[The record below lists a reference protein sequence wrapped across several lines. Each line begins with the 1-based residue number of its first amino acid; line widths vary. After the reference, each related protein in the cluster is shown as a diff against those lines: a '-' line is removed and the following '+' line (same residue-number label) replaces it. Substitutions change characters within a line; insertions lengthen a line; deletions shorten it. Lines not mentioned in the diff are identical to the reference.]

1 MPFYKNT
8 ITDMSEIDINKIHS
22 PRDIKGMDYSQ
33 LTDVAAQLR
42 AALLKKLSAHGGHV
56 GPNLG
61 MVEATVA
68 LHYVFDAPK
77 DKIVFDVSHQSY
89 VHKMLTGRVG
99 AFTDPAHYNDVTG
112 YTNPRESEYDL
123 FSIGHTSTSLSLAT
137 GLAKARDINGG
148 NENVVAVIG
157 DGALGGG
164 QAFEGLDYGATL
176 GTNFIVIVNDNDM
189 SIAENH
195 GALYADLRLLRNT
208 NGTGEPN
215 YFRSLGYSYRYVR
228 YGNDIRSLVEA
239 FKAVK
244 DIDHPVVVHINTMKG
259 EGLPVAEA
267 NKEAFHYAA
276 PFDLRT
282 GAPAVEDNSEDY
294 SDIFACHMLDR
305 MHDNGRLVVLTAGT
319 PGSIGFHPGRRKA
332 AGRRFV
338 DVGIAEQQAVGMTS
352 GLCKGGAVPVF
363 GVVGSFLQ
371 RAYDQVSQ
379 DVAINRQ
386 PSVFVIFFGGV
397 YGIPDETHLGFFD
410 IALLSNIPNLLFL
423 APTCKEEYLA
433 MIDWAT
439 TQRERPVVV
448 RTPGGA
454 VSSSQREFPKDYS
467 KPSYEIVAQGSRV
480 ALIGAGTFFAN
491 ASEASTLL
499 KGRGITPTLI
509 NPRELSALDTATLDT
524 LRDYELVVT
533 LEDGILDGGFGQKVA
548 AYLGDAPVEV
558 KCLGLPKEFL
568 NDYNAAQLVEQCG
581 LTPAQVADMV
591 AKRLNA

>member
-1 MPFYKNT
+1 M
-8 ITDMSEIDINKIHS
+8 DINKIHS
-22 PRDIKGMDYSQ
+22 PQDIKGMDYAQ

-42 AALLKKLSAHGGHV
+42 AALLKKLSSRGGHV

-89 VHKMLTGRVG
+89 AHKMLTGRVE

-148 NENVVAVIG
+148 KENVVAVIG
-157 DGALGGG
+157 DGALSGG

-176 GTNFIVIVNDNDM
+176 GTNLIVIVNDNDM

-259 EGLPVAEA
+259 EGLPAAEA
-267 NKEAFHYAA
+267 NKEAFHYTS
-276 PFDLRT
+276 PFDLKT
-282 GAPAVEDNSEDY
+282 GAPAVEDSSEDY
-294 SDIFACHMLDR
+294 ADIFARHMLDR
-305 MHDNGRLVVLTAGT
+305 MHDNDRLVVLTAGT
-319 PGSIGFHPGRRKA
+319 PGSIGFSPERRKA

-338 DVGIAEQQAVGMTS
+338 DVGIAEQQAVGMTA

-386 PSVFVIFFGGV
+386 PSVFVLFFGGV

-454 VSSSQREFPKDYS
+454 VKSSSREFPEDYS
-467 KPSYEIVAQGSRV
+467 KPSYEVVAQGSRV

-499 KGRGITPTLI
+499 KERGITPTLI
-509 NPRELSALDTATLDT
+509 NPRELTTLDTATLDT

-548 AYLGDAPVEV
+548 AYLGEASVKV

-581 LTPAQVADMV
+581 LTSAQVADMV
-591 AKRLNA
+591 VKHLNA

>member
-1 MPFYKNT
+1 
-8 ITDMSEIDINKIHS
+8 MSEIDINKIHS
-22 PRDIKGMDYSQ
+22 PQDIKGMDYTQ

-61 MVEATVA
+61 MVEAIVA

-89 VHKMLTGRVG
+89 AHKMLTGRVE

-123 FSIGHTSTSLSLAT
+123 FSIGHTSTSMSLAT

-148 NENVVAVIG
+148 KENVVAVIG
-157 DGALGGG
+157 DGALSGG

-176 GTNFIVIVNDNDM
+176 GTNLIVIVNDNDM

-259 EGLPVAEA
+259 EGLPAAESH
-267 NKEAFHYAA
+267 KEAFHYTG
-276 PFDLRT
+276 PFDLKT
-282 GAPAVEDNSEDY
+282 GAPAVEDSSEDY
-294 SDIFACHMLDR
+294 ADIFARHMLDR
-305 MHDNGRLVVLTAGT
+305 MCDNERLVVLTAGT
-319 PGSIGFHPGRRKA
+319 PGSIGFSPERRKA

-338 DVGIAEQQAVGMTS
+338 DVGIAEQQAVGMTA

-379 DVAINRQ
+379 DVAINCQ

-423 APTCKEEYLA
+423 APTCREEYLA
-433 MIDWAT
+433 MVDWAI

-454 VSSSQREFPKDYS
+454 VTSSPRDFPKDYS
-467 KPSYEIVAQGSRV
+467 KPSYEVVARGSRV

-491 ASEASTLL
+491 ASDAAALL

-509 NPRELSALDTATLDT
+509 NPRELSTLDTATLDT

-548 AYLGDAPVEV
+548 AYLGEAPVKV
-558 KCLGLPKEFL
+558 KCLGLPKVFL
-568 NDYNAAQLVEQCG
+568 NDYNAARLVEQCG
-581 LTPAQVADMV
+581 LTPMQVADMIEM
-591 AKRLNA
+591 RLNA

>member
-1 MPFYKNT
+1 
-8 ITDMSEIDINKIHS
+8 MSEIDINKIHS
-22 PRDIKGMDYSQ
+22 PQDIKGMDYAQ

-42 AALLKKLSAHGGHV
+42 AALLKKLSARGGHV

-89 VHKMLTGRVG
+89 AHKMLTGRVE

-148 NENVVAVIG
+148 KENVVAVIG
-157 DGALGGG
+157 DGALSGG

-176 GTNFIVIVNDNDM
+176 GTNLIVIVNDNDM

-259 EGLPVAEA
+259 EGLPAAEA
-267 NKEAFHYAA
+267 NKEAFHYTS
-276 PFDLRT
+276 PFDLKT
-282 GAPAVEDNSEDY
+282 GAPAVEDSSEDY
-294 SDIFACHMLDR
+294 ADIFARHMLDR
-305 MHDNGRLVVLTAGT
+305 MHDNNRLVVLTAGT
-319 PGSIGFHPGRRKA
+319 PGSIGFSPERRKA

-338 DVGIAEQQAVGMTS
+338 DVGIAEQQAVGMTA

-386 PSVFVIFFGGV
+386 PSVFVLFFGGV

-410 IALLSNIPNLLFL
+410 IALLSNIPNLLSL

-454 VSSSQREFPKDYS
+454 VKSSPREFPKDYS
-467 KPSYEIVAQGSRV
+467 KPSYEVVAQGSRV

-499 KGRGITPTLI
+499 KERGITPTLI
-509 NPRELSALDTATLDT
+509 NPRELTTLDTATLDT

-548 AYLGDAPVEV
+548 AYLGEAPVKV

-581 LTPAQVADMV
+581 LTPVQVAEMV
-591 AKRLNA
+591 AKHLNA

>member
-1 MPFYKNT
+1 
-8 ITDMSEIDINKIHS
+8 MSEIDINKIHS
-22 PRDIKGMDYSQ
+22 PQDIKGMDYTQ

-61 MVEATVA
+61 MVEAIVA

-89 VHKMLTGRVG
+89 AHKMLTGRVE

-123 FSIGHTSTSLSLAT
+123 FSIGHTSTSMSLAT

-148 NENVVAVIG
+148 KENVVAVIG
-157 DGALGGG
+157 DGALSGG

-176 GTNFIVIVNDNDM
+176 GTNLIVIVNDNDM

-259 EGLPVAEA
+259 EGLPAAESH
-267 NKEAFHYAA
+267 KEAFHYTG
-276 PFDLRT
+276 PFDLKT
-282 GAPAVEDNSEDY
+282 GAPAVEDSSEDY
-294 SDIFACHMLDR
+294 ADIFARHMLDR
-305 MHDNGRLVVLTAGT
+305 MCDNKRLVVLTAGT
-319 PGSIGFHPGRRKA
+319 PGSIGFSPERRKA

-338 DVGIAEQQAVGMTS
+338 DVGIAEQQAVGMTA

-423 APTCKEEYLA
+423 APTCREEYLA
-433 MIDWAT
+433 MIDWAI

-454 VSSSQREFPKDYS
+454 VTSSLRDFPKDYS
-467 KPSYEIVAQGSRV
+467 KPSYEVVARGSRV

-491 ASEASTLL
+491 ASDAAALL

-509 NPRELSALDTATLDT
+509 NPRELSTLDTATLDT

-548 AYLGDAPVEV
+548 AYLGEAPVKV

-568 NDYNAAQLVEQCG
+568 NDYNAARLVEQCG
-581 LTPAQVADMV
+581 LTPMQVADMIEM
-591 AKRLNA
+591 RLNA

>member
-1 MPFYKNT
+1 
-8 ITDMSEIDINKIHS
+8 
-22 PRDIKGMDYSQ
+22 MDYAQ

-42 AALLKKLSAHGGHV
+42 AALLKKLSARGGHV

-61 MVEATVA
+61 MLEATVA

-89 VHKMLTGRVG
+89 AHKMLTGRVE
-99 AFTDPAHYNDVTG
+99 AFTDPVHYNDVTG

-148 NENVVAVIG
+148 KENVVAVIG
-157 DGALGGG
+157 DGALSGG

-176 GTNFIVIVNDNDM
+176 GTNLIVIVNDNDM

-259 EGLPVAEA
+259 EGLPAAEA
-267 NKEAFHYAA
+267 NKEAFHYTS
-276 PFDLRT
+276 PFDLKT
-282 GAPAVEDNSEDY
+282 GAPAVEDSSEDY
-294 SDIFACHMLDR
+294 ADIFARHMLDR
-305 MHDNGRLVVLTAGT
+305 MHDNDRLVVLTAGT
-319 PGSIGFHPGRRKA
+319 PGSIGFSLERRKA

-338 DVGIAEQQAVGMTS
+338 DVGIAEQQAVGMTA

-386 PSVFVIFFGGV
+386 PSVFVLFFGGV

-454 VSSSQREFPKDYS
+454 VKSSPREFPKDYS
-467 KPSYEIVAQGSRV
+467 KPSYEVVAHGSRV

-499 KGRGITPTLI
+499 KERGITPTLI
-509 NPRELSALDTATLDT
+509 NPRELTTLDTATLDT

-548 AYLGDAPVEV
+548 AYLGEAPVKV

-581 LTPAQVADMV
+581 LTPAQVAEMV
-591 AKRLNA
+591 AKHLNA

>member
-1 MPFYKNT
+1 
-8 ITDMSEIDINKIHS
+8 MSEIDINKIHS
-22 PRDIKGMDYSQ
+22 PQDIKGMDYAQ

-42 AALLKKLSAHGGHV
+42 AALLKKLSSRGGHV

-89 VHKMLTGRVG
+89 AHKMLTGRVE

-148 NENVVAVIG
+148 KENVVAVIG
-157 DGALGGG
+157 DGALSGG

-176 GTNFIVIVNDNDM
+176 GTNLIVIVNDNDM

-259 EGLPVAEA
+259 EGLPAAEA
-267 NKEAFHYAA
+267 NKEAFHYTS
-276 PFDLRT
+276 PFDLKT
-282 GAPAVEDNSEDY
+282 GAPAVEDSSEDY
-294 SDIFACHMLDR
+294 ADIFARHMLDR
-305 MHDNGRLVVLTAGT
+305 MHDNDRLVVLTAGT
-319 PGSIGFHPGRRKA
+319 PGSIGFSPERRKA

-338 DVGIAEQQAVGMTS
+338 DVGIAEQQAVGMTA

-386 PSVFVIFFGGV
+386 PSVFVLFFGGV

-454 VSSSQREFPKDYS
+454 VKSSSREFPEDYS
-467 KPSYEIVAQGSRV
+467 KPSYEVVAQGSRV

-499 KGRGITPTLI
+499 KERGITPTLI
-509 NPRELSALDTATLDT
+509 NPRELTTLDTATLDT

-548 AYLGDAPVEV
+548 AYLGEASVKV

-581 LTPAQVADMV
+581 LTSAQVADMV
-591 AKRLNA
+591 VKHLNA

>member
-1 MPFYKNT
+1 
-8 ITDMSEIDINKIHS
+8 MSEIDINKIHS
-22 PRDIKGMDYSQ
+22 PQDIKGMDYTQ

-61 MVEATVA
+61 MVEAIVA

-89 VHKMLTGRVG
+89 AHKMLTGRVE

-123 FSIGHTSTSLSLAT
+123 FSIGHTSTSMSLAT

-148 NENVVAVIG
+148 KENVVAVIG
-157 DGALGGG
+157 DGALSGG

-176 GTNFIVIVNDNDM
+176 GTNLIVIVNDNDM

-259 EGLPVAEA
+259 EGLPAAESH
-267 NKEAFHYAA
+267 KEAFHYTG
-276 PFDLRT
+276 PFDLKT
-282 GAPAVEDNSEDY
+282 GAPAVEDSSEDY
-294 SDIFACHMLDR
+294 ADIFARHMLDR
-305 MHDNGRLVVLTAGT
+305 MCDNERLVVLTAGT
-319 PGSIGFHPGRRKA
+319 PGSIGFSPERRKA

-338 DVGIAEQQAVGMTS
+338 DVGIAEQQAVGMTA

-423 APTCKEEYLA
+423 APTCREEYLA
-433 MIDWAT
+433 MIDWAI

-454 VSSSQREFPKDYS
+454 VTSSPRDFPKDYS
-467 KPSYEIVAQGSRV
+467 KPSYEVVARGSRV

-491 ASEASTLL
+491 ASDAAALL

-509 NPRELSALDTATLDT
+509 NPRELSTLDTATLDT

-548 AYLGDAPVEV
+548 AYLGEAPVKV
-558 KCLGLPKEFL
+558 KCLGLPKVFL
-568 NDYNAAQLVEQCG
+568 NDYNAARLVEQCG
-581 LTPAQVADMV
+581 LTPMQVADMIEM
-591 AKRLNA
+591 RLNA

>member
-1 MPFYKNT
+1 
-8 ITDMSEIDINKIHS
+8 MSEIDINKIHS
-22 PRDIKGMDYSQ
+22 PQDIKGMDYAQ

-89 VHKMLTGRVG
+89 AHKMLTGRVE
-99 AFTDPAHYNDVTG
+99 AFTDPTHYNDVTG

-148 NENVVAVIG
+148 KENVVAVIG
-157 DGALGGG
+157 DGALSGG

-176 GTNFIVIVNDNDM
+176 GTNLIVIVNDNDM

-259 EGLPVAEA
+259 EGLPAAEA
-267 NKEAFHYAA
+267 NKEAFHYTA
-276 PFDLRT
+276 PFDLKT
-282 GAPAVEDNSEDY
+282 GAPVVEDSSEDY
-294 SDIFACHMLDR
+294 ADIFARHMLDR
-305 MHDNGRLVVLTAGT
+305 MHDNDQLVVLTAGT
-319 PGSIGFHPGRRKA
+319 PDSIGFSPERRKA

-338 DVGIAEQQAVGMTS
+338 DVGIAEQQAVGMTA

-386 PSVFVIFFGGV
+386 PSVFVLFFGGV

-454 VSSSQREFPKDYS
+454 VKSSPREFPKDYS
-467 KPSYEIVAQGSRV
+467 KPSYEVVAHGSRV

-499 KGRGITPTLI
+499 KERGITPTLI
-509 NPRELSALDTATLDT
+509 NPRELTTLDTATLDT

-548 AYLGDAPVEV
+548 AYLGEAPVKV

-568 NDYNAAQLVEQCG
+568 NDYNAAQLVEECG
-581 LTPAQVADMV
+581 LTPAQVAEMV
-591 AKRLNA
+591 AKHLNA

>member
-1 MPFYKNT
+1 
-8 ITDMSEIDINKIHS
+8 MSEIDINKIHS
-22 PRDIKGMDYSQ
+22 PQDIKGMDYAQ

-42 AALLKKLSAHGGHV
+42 AALLKKLSARGGHV

-89 VHKMLTGRVG
+89 AHKMLTGRVE

-148 NENVVAVIG
+148 KENVVAVIG
-157 DGALGGG
+157 DGALSGG

-176 GTNFIVIVNDNDM
+176 GTNLIVIVNDNDM

-259 EGLPVAEA
+259 EGLPAAEA
-267 NKEAFHYAA
+267 NKEAFHYTS
-276 PFDLRT
+276 PFDLKT
-282 GAPAVEDNSEDY
+282 GAPAVEDSSEDY
-294 SDIFACHMLDR
+294 ADIFARHMLDR
-305 MHDNGRLVVLTAGT
+305 MHDNDRLVVLTAGT
-319 PGSIGFHPGRRKA
+319 PGSIGFSLERRKA

-338 DVGIAEQQAVGMTS
+338 DVGIAEQQAVGMTA

-386 PSVFVIFFGGV
+386 PSVFVLFFGGV

-454 VSSSQREFPKDYS
+454 VKSSPREFPKDYS
-467 KPSYEIVAQGSRV
+467 KPSYEVVAHGSRV

-499 KGRGITPTLI
+499 KERGITPTLI
-509 NPRELSALDTATLDT
+509 NPRELTTLDTATLDT

-548 AYLGDAPVEV
+548 AYLGEAPVKV

-581 LTPAQVADMV
+581 LTPAQVAEMV
-591 AKRLNA
+591 AKHLNA

>member
-1 MPFYKNT
+1 
-8 ITDMSEIDINKIHS
+8 MSEIDINKIHS
-22 PRDIKGMDYSQ
+22 PQDIKGMDYTQ

-61 MVEATVA
+61 MVEAIVA

-89 VHKMLTGRVG
+89 AHKMLTGRVE

-123 FSIGHTSTSLSLAT
+123 FSIGHTSTSMSLAT

-148 NENVVAVIG
+148 KENVVAVIG
-157 DGALGGG
+157 DGALSGG

-176 GTNFIVIVNDNDM
+176 GTNLIVIVNDNDM

-259 EGLPVAEA
+259 EGLPAAESH
-267 NKEAFHYAA
+267 KEAFHYTG
-276 PFDLRT
+276 PFDLKT
-282 GAPAVEDNSEDY
+282 GAPAVEDSSEDY
-294 SDIFACHMLDR
+294 ADIFARHMLDR
-305 MHDNGRLVVLTAGT
+305 MCDNERLVVLTAGT
-319 PGSIGFHPGRRKA
+319 PGSIGFSPERRKA

-338 DVGIAEQQAVGMTS
+338 DVGIAEQQAVGMTA

-379 DVAINRQ
+379 DVAINCQ

-423 APTCKEEYLA
+423 APTCREEYLA
-433 MIDWAT
+433 MVDWAI

-454 VSSSQREFPKDYS
+454 VTSSPRDFPKDYS
-467 KPSYEIVAQGSRV
+467 KPSYEVVARGSRV

-491 ASEASTLL
+491 ASDAAALL

-509 NPRELSALDTATLDT
+509 NPRELSTLDTATLDT

-548 AYLGDAPVEV
+548 AYLGEAPVKV

-568 NDYNAAQLVEQCG
+568 NDYNAARLVEQCG
-581 LTPAQVADMV
+581 LTPTQVADMV
-591 AKRLNA
+591 AKHLNA